1 MARPPVSRSSVR
13 PRGQRMARLR
23 PIGLLCD
30 VVVVLLFV
38 GIGRSNHHHG
48 LRLGGFV
55 STTWPFAIGL
65 GLGWLVVTVWPGAAP
80 GGGSSVKGGMVVTV
94 TTVAVGMILRVWAG
108 QGTAVAFVIVALVF
122 LGATMTGWRFLMAHV
137 NRRKPA
143 KAGSPQ

>member
-1 MARPPVSRSSVR
+1 
-13 PRGQRMARLR
+13 
-23 PIGLLCD
+23 
-30 VVVVLLFV
+30 
-38 GIGRSNHHHG
+38 
-48 LRLGGFV
+48 
-55 STTWPFAIGL
+55 
-65 GLGWLVVTVWPGAAP
+65 
-80 GGGSSVKGGMVVTV
+80 MVVTV